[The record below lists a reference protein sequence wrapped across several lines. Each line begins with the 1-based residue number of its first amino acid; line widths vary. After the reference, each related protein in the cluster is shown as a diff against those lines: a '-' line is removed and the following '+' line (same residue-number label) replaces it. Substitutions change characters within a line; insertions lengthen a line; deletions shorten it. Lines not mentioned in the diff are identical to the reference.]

1 VALATMFLDQSADRL
16 PAMREAIASA
26 DATRL
31 HGLAHGLKGSAATV
45 GATRM
50 SEIAKEL
57 CEIAAA
63 GQTTGALEL
72 HDELADALAQTRA
85 ALGDHISRSW

>member
-1 VALATMFLDQSADRL
+1 MRVAIDSD
-16 PAMREAIASA
+16 
-26 DATRL
+26 DAERL
-31 HGLAHGLKGSAATV
+31 HRLAHGLKGSAATV

-63 GQTTGALEL
+63 GRTSGAQDL
-72 HDELADALAQTRA
+72 HRELAEALAQTRT
-85 ALGDHISRSW
+85 ALDVHITHTAG